1 MKLPFALALLAL
13 LVTGLGDAHA
23 ATGTTTFS
31 PANRILIIDP
41 SSMPVDGGKATL
53 TIGALH
59 WAGGVYSG
67 GYKIKVSP
75 YFFKSEKGRLA
86 IIVSDESL
94 AEIGQGMATSVV
106 GTATTSGN
114 RGIRRHIDAV
124 VTPDD
129 ANHGTLKV
137 WFMAGDRKMI
147 FRPAYHLSEKLTSDV
162 AGSRVETNLASNFP
176 HEK

>member
-1 MKLPFALALLAL
+1 MKLPYALLAL
-13 LVTGLGDAHA
+13 LVAGLGDAHA
-23 ATGTTTFS
+23 APATTNFS
-31 PANRILIIDP
+31 PANRILMIDP

-75 YFFKSEKGRLA
+75 YFFKNEKGRLA

-94 AEIGQGMATSVV
+94 AEISQGMAISVV
-106 GTATTSGN
+106 GTATTSGKG
-114 RGIRRHIDAV
+114 GIRRHIDAV
-124 VTPDD
+124 ATPDGI
-129 ANHGTLKV
+129 NHGTLKL
-137 WFMAGDRKMI
+137 WFMAGDRRMI
-147 FRPAYHLSEKLTSDV
+147 FKPAYHFSEKLTSDV

-176 HEK
+176 RGK